1 MAGGEVGSFFM
12 RKNVFGR
19 QFSRDTNE
27 RKSLFKS
34 LLSSLILDE
43 SIKTTLEKAKAI
55 KGDADKIIN
64 KAKRGDEKLAKQLLQ
79 RSLGIEAVEKVIK
92 ELAPRLKDRT
102 SGYTRIIKL
111 GRRFSDN
118 APMVI
123 IEWVIKSEKSNV
135 KTQDSNVKELS
146 AGKVKQEPK
155 VKKEEKKT
163 DKKKDAKRKDNK

>member
-1 MAGGEVGSFFM
+1 M

-34 LLSSLILDE
+34 LISSLILDE

-55 KGDADKIIN
+55 KGDVDKLIN
-64 KAKRGDEKLAKQLLQ
+64 KAKRGDKRLATQLLQ
-79 RSLGIEAVEKVIK
+79 RSIGIQAMEKVIK
-92 ELAPRLKDRT
+92 DLAPRLSDRT

-118 APMVI
+118 AQMVI
-123 IEWVIKSEKSNV
+123 MEWV
-135 KTQDSNVKELS
+135 
-146 AGKVKQEPK
+146 
-155 VKKEEKKT
+155 VKKEIKELPAEKVEKKPEAKRLEAKIS
-163 DKKKDAKRKDNK
+163 KKTKRKDVKK

>member
-1 MAGGEVGSFFM
+1 M

-34 LLSSLILDE
+34 LISSLILDE

-55 KGDADKIIN
+55 KGDVDKLIN
-64 KAKRGDEKLAKQLLQ
+64 KAKRGDERLATQFLQ
-79 RSLGIEAVEKVIK
+79 RSIGIQAMEKVIK
-92 ELAPRLKDRT
+92 DLAPRLGDRT

-118 APMVI
+118 APMAI
-123 IEWVIKSEKSNV
+123 MEWVV
-135 KTQDSNVKELS
+135 KKEVKELP
-146 AGKVKQEPK
+146 AEKV
-155 VKKEEKKT
+155 EKKPET
-163 DKKKDAKRKDNK
+163 KKLEAKTGKETKRKDIKK

>member
-1 MAGGEVGSFFM
+1 M

-34 LLSSLILDE
+34 LISSLILEE
-43 SIKTTLEKAKAI
+43 SIETTLEKAKAI
-55 KGDADKIIN
+55 KGDVDKLIN
-64 KAKRGDEKLAKQLLQ
+64 KAKRGDARLATQLLQ
-79 RSLGIEAVEKVIK
+79 KSLGVAAMEKVIK
-92 ELAPRLKDRT
+92 DLAPRLKDRT

-123 IEWVIKSEKSNV
+123 IEWVIK
-135 KTQDSNVKELS
+135 KEL
-146 AGKVKQEPK
+146 K
-155 VKKEEKKT
+155 VKKDVKALVSGKAKEGQKAKKT
-163 DKKKDAKRKDNK
+163 ETKTAKKDAKKKEVKK